1 MYIIHSRDGTEIAC
15 RDAGRGS
22 PTLMVHG
29 IASDGTR
36 WEPLLPMLTPRFRV
50 YMIDRR
56 GRGASSDAADYA
68 IEREFEDVAAVIDS
82 IDQPVAVVGQGF
94 GALCALEAARLSANV
109 RKLVVF
115 EPTLHTSG
123 LEFYPD
129 GVIARMEQ
137 LLSEGRREETVSLF
151 LREVMGASL
160 YEMERMQ
167 QQVVWQHRL
176 SAALTIPR
184 ELRALAGYAFDPSPF
199 RRLEIPALVMVG
211 GRSSDLVRRQAKL
224 VDDTLRTSQWVELA
238 EQSGSAIDAAPGMFA
253 REVVEFLRD
262 TW

>member
-1 MYIIHSRDGTEIAC
+1 
-15 RDAGRGS
+15 
-22 PTLMVHG
+22 
-29 IASDGTR
+29 
-36 WEPLLPMLTPRFRV
+36 MLTPRFKV

-56 GRGASSDAADYA
+56 GRGASSDAAHYA
-68 IEREFEDVAAVIDS
+68 IQREFEDVAAVIDS

-109 RKLVVF
+109 RKLVLF
-115 EPTLHTSG
+115 EPMLHASG

-129 GVIARMEQ
+129 GAIDRMEQ

-151 LREVMGASL
+151 LREVMGTSL
-160 YEMERMQ
+160 DELERMQ
-167 QQVVWQHRL
+167 QQVVWQRRL
-176 SAALTIPR
+176 SAAPTIPR

-199 RRLEIPALVMVG
+199 RRLGIPTQVMVG
-211 GRSSDLVRRQAKL
+211 GRSSDLVHRQAQI
-224 VDDTLRTSQWVELA
+224 VSDTLRPSQWVELA
-238 EQSGSAIDAAPGMFA
+238 GQSGAAIDAAPGTFA